1 MLPKSRNTC
10 PLAKGTFGPLNTAAT
25 VDVNGKLVHCVEF
38 VALALHAPRYPTNTE
53 PPAEAVDV
61 SNTPL
66 GAVACE
72 NVAEQPVVPAT
83 PFVIVQ
89 LIPVG
94 VLLTVPLPLPRP
106 TTLIV

>member
-10 PLAKGTFGPLNTAAT
+10 PLANGTCGPLNTAAT
-25 VDVNGKLVHCVEF
+25 VEVNGTLVHCVGLVVLGE
-38 VALALHAPRYPTNTE
+38 HAPRYPTNTE

-66 GAVACE
+66 GAAACE

-89 LIPVG
+89 LIPAG
-94 VLLTVPLPLPRP
+94 VLPTVPLPLPRP

>member
-1 MLPKSRNTC
+1 MVPKSRNTC

-25 VDVNGKLVHCVEF
+25 VDVIGTLVHGF
-38 VALALHAPRYPTNTE
+38 VPLGKHAPRYPTNTE

-66 GAVACE
+66 GAVAVE

-89 LIPVG
+89 LICGPPATPPV
-94 VLLTVPLPLPRP
+94 TVPLPLP
-106 TTLIV
+106 